1 MGGNED
7 GLEEHSHS
15 ENGPKHC
22 SLNKGRVPPQTWRK
36 IDQDKF
42 YIFGSG
48 SMMRGSSFC
57 KY

>member
-1 MGGNED
+1 MRGNED

-36 IDQDKF
+36 V
-42 YIFGSG
+42 
-48 SMMRGSSFC
+48 
-57 KY
+57 